1 MAILTDTAA
10 QTVRTV
16 LANTRQLWGSR
27 REEAPS
33 DAIPGMGSLFRSP
46 SLAIK
51 LCLYLTVFKT
61 LGSGEAW
68 NGTGSRDAP
77 SLRSMWDRLVRTPIT
92 FTPPCLG
99 RATSA
104 SLEAGVSPPHETIP
118 NRCRQCKPRQ
128 LTTLSQRSSSTPLS
142 VRTWAVMHSN
152 RVPVNT
158 RRSVADVRRTQN
170 HSLRVKIFSEIIGR
184 KPLQIQLLLLFSG
197 VFMML

>member
-1 MAILTDTAA
+1 M
-10 QTVRTV
+10 RTV
-16 LANTRQLWGSR
+16 PANTRQLWGSRREGAR

-92 FTPPCLG
+92 FRSRRLAWG
-99 RATSA
+99 ELLRRAWR
-104 SLEAGVSPPHETIP
+104 LEYHPLMKRSQIG
-118 NRCRQCKPRQ
+118 CRQLKPRQ

-142 VRTWAVMHSN
+142 VRTWAVLHSH

-158 RRSVADVRRTQN
+158 RCSLADVRRTQN
-170 HSLRVKIFSEIIGR
+170 HSLRVTEPHQAAERRHPGSACEHG
-184 KPLQIQLLLLFSG
+184 
-197 VFMML
+197 

>member
-1 MAILTDTAA
+1 M
-10 QTVRTV
+10 RTV

-92 FTPPCLG
+92 FRSRRLAWEELLR
-99 RATSA
+99 RAWR
-104 SLEAGVSPPHETIP
+104 LEYHPLMKRSQIG
-118 NRCRQCKPRQ
+118 CRQLKPRQ
-128 LTTLSQRSSSTPLS
+128 AYYSFPTVFPHFPFRPDVGRAAFPPGTGKYALFPSGRPQDAESFITCYRTSPSCRAPTPRFC
-142 VRTWAVMHSN
+142 V
-152 RVPVNT
+152 
-158 RRSVADVRRTQN
+158 
-170 HSLRVKIFSEIIGR
+170 
-184 KPLQIQLLLLFSG
+184 
-197 VFMML
+197 